1 MSLKLAA
8 EHLKSKGRG
17 PDTELVHMT
26 KGEIKGLRQLAMAHG
41 GDLTIN
47 PETGLVEA
55 GFLSKILPIVAA
67 GAATYF
73 TAGAAAPLLEGA
85 LAETALA
92 GYGGLMAGA
101 GAGALIGGVS
111 AGIQGGNVGR
121 GALFGGLGGA
131 LSGGLGAYDAAPVAE
146 ALNPATGEELTKLTL
161 NPDVN
166 AGLAGTTQY
175 VPTPP
180 PTGVPT
186 AAGIQAAGLPE
197 GAARN
202 AALEQLAT
210 GQGVHPEGFA
220 GLPGQGPNL
229 TAPQYSQAELAKYT
243 KPASYYSGLGSGMGD
258 MAKKAAI
265 LAAPGIGAQYG
276 INNQDN
282 TGQVPTGQQGTSTL
296 SRISPNFRAQE
307 PAQPNP
313 YYAAQYED
321 YKKNPYMAGGGVV
334 AFANR
339 GIVQDLPRS
348 SGADVGTYSD
358 TDPNTNKLDAYNA
371 ALYRF
376 NKANKKAGIKAP
388 VQFKQAQAL
397 GDIEEAASGGI
408 MRLAAGG
415 MPGPVEQM
423 SQNMLGGQ
431 GNMYPQSQQEHT
443 NFATP
448 TQMPASAEVIRS
460 DYDAA
465 TNPYTGVMMAKG
477 GITGLGGYSDGGRML
492 KGPGDGMSDSIPA
505 VIGSKQPARLADGEF
520 VVPADVV
527 SHLGNGST
535 DAGAKKLYNMMD
547 KIRKAR
553 TGKKKQ
559 APKVK
564 TDRFLPA

>member
-1 MSLKLAA
+1 MSLKIAA

-26 KGEIKGLRQLAMAHG
+26 KGEIKGLRQLAMAQG

-47 PETGLVEA
+47 PETGLYEA
-55 GFLSKILPIVAA
+55 GFLSKILPVVAA

-73 TAGAAAPLLEGA
+73 TAGAAAPMLGTSLGIGA
-85 LAETALA
+85 TSA
-92 GYGGLMAGA
+92 GILAGA
-101 GAGALIGGVS
+101 GAGALIGGIS
-111 AGIQGGNVGR
+111 AGIQGGNVGK

-131 LSGGLGAYDAAPVAE
+131 LSGGLGAYDAAVPMD
-146 ALNPATGEELTKLTL
+146 ALNPVTGEELAQQAVKSSMVP

-166 AGLAGTTQY
+166 AGLAGTTQM
-175 VPTPP
+175 VPNQINPATL
-180 PTGVPT
+180 TSANTAQLDQLAKMQGVF
-186 AAGIQAAGLPE
+186 PE
-197 GAARN
+197 GA
-202 AALEQLAT
+202 
-210 GQGVHPEGFA
+210 P
-220 GLPGQGPNL
+220 
-229 TAPQYSQAELAKYT
+229 ELAGKGLAVA
-243 KPASYYSGLGSGMGD
+243 PGGGGSYYAGLGSGMTD

-276 INNQDN
+276 MENQDS
-282 TGQVPTGQQGTSTL
+282 TGQVPTGQSSSVL
-296 SRISPNFRAQE
+296 DRISPNFRAQE
-307 PAQPNP
+307 PVQPNP
-313 YYAAQYED
+313 YYTANYPD
-321 YKKNPYMAGGGVV
+321 YKKNPYGMAGGGAV

-358 TDPNTNKLDAYNA
+358 SDPNTRNLDAYNA

-397 GDIEEAASGGI
+397 GDIEEAA
-408 MRLAAGG
+408 AGG
-415 MPGPVEQM
+415 LMSTYQAGGPVERM
-423 SQNMLGGQ
+423 SMMNTAINPQGGL
-431 GNMYPQSQQEHT
+431 YPQGMIDKTQY
-443 NFATP
+443 ATP
-448 TQMPASAEVIRS
+448 TQRPTSMEVI
-460 DYDAA
+460 DAGA
-465 TNPYTGVMMAKG
+465 QRTFASG
-477 GITGLGGYSDGGRML
+477 GITSLGGYSDGGRML

-535 DAGAKKLYNMMD
+535 DAGAKRLYGMMD

-559 APKVK
+559 APQVK
-564 TDRFLPA
+564 AHKFLPA